1 VSVGVRG
8 DVDAASAGC
17 LRNHLLSAA
26 KEHPGSIDV
35 DLTRA
40 RLTGSAAVAVLAE
53 TWRFATEH
61 GIALRVRS
69 SDAGVAGRFDVVPAR

>member
-1 VSVGVRG
+1 VRG
-8 DVDAASAGC
+8 DVDAASAGR
-17 LRNHLLSAA
+17 LRNHLLTAA

-40 RLTGSAAVAVLAE
+40 RLTGASAVAALAE
-53 TWRFATEH
+53 TWRFASEH

-69 SDAGVAGRFDVVPAR
+69 MEAGLAGAFDVAPSH